1 MKVLD
6 SLERRFGR
14 LAIPGLIR
22 IVVAFTAL
30 VYIITTF
37 LNSEFLSLLDLN
49 PERILHGEIWR
60 LVTYIFIP
68 RSIGSPSPVQPIWLV
83 LVLWFLWFIGE
94 GLERA
99 FGAFRLTLYFF
110 LGMVGVTIAAFFFGA
125 KFSNAMLISSLFFAF
140 AHFYPDEVIYVFF
153 ILPVKVKWLAWI
165 SAAFLLLGFASGSN
179 SYRMA
184 LIAAFANYFIFF
196 GPEMVRLVRD
206 RREVTSRRRRFV
218 ENARPEEE
226 SLHRCATCG
235 ATEVTNPN
243 LEFRVARDG
252 EEYCLAHLPSA
263 AKVEA

>member
-6 SLERRFGR
+6 ALERRFGR
-14 LAIPGLIR
+14 FAIPGLIR

-30 VYIITTF
+30 VYIIATF
-37 LNSEFLSLLDLN
+37 FNPQFFSILDLD
-49 PERILHGEIWR
+49 PARIRKGEVWR

-68 RSIGSPSPVQPIWLV
+68 HSIGSASPLQPLWLV
-83 LVLWFLWFIGE
+83 LVLWFVWFIGE

-110 LGMVGVTIAAFFFGA
+110 LGMVGVTIAAFLFGTN
-125 KFSNAMLISSLFFAF
+125 FSNGMLVASLFFAF
-140 AHFYPDEVIYVFF
+140 AHFYPDEVIYIFF
-153 ILPVKVKWLAWI
+153 VLPVKVKWLAWI
-165 SAAFLLLGFASGSN
+165 SAAFLLLGFVTASN

-196 GPEMVRLVRD
+196 GPGAFRSARNRQQVAN
-206 RREVTSRRRRFV
+206 RRRRFV
-218 ENARPEEE
+218 ESGRPEEE
-226 SLHRCATCG
+226 ALHRCATCG
-235 ATEVTNPN
+235 ATELTNPN

>member
-1 MKVLD
+1 MKLLD

-22 IVVAFTAL
+22 VVIAFTAL
-30 VYIITTF
+30 VYIINLF
-37 LNSEFLSLLDLN
+37 NPQFFSILDLD
-49 PERILHGEIWR
+49 PARIRQGEVWR
-60 LVTYIFIP
+60 LFTYIFIP
-68 RSIGSPSPVQPIWLV
+68 HSIGSPSTLQPLWLV

-110 LGMVGVTIAAFFFGA
+110 LGMVGVTIAAFLFDT
-125 KFSNAMLISSLFFAF
+125 KFSNGMLVASLFFAF
-140 AHFYPDEVIYVFF
+140 AHFYPDEVLYIFF
-153 ILPVKVKWLAWI
+153 ILPMKVKWLAWL
-165 SAAFLLLGFASGSN
+165 SAAFLILGFVTGSN

-196 GPEMVRLVRD
+196 GPETFRSARNRQQVAG
-206 RREVTSRRRRFV
+206 RRRRFA
-218 ENARPEEE
+218 ESSRPEEE
-226 SLHRCATCG
+226 ALHHCATCG
-235 ATEVTNPN
+235 ATELTNPN

>member
-14 LAIPGLIR
+14 FAIPGLIR

-37 LNSEFLSLLDLN
+37 LNSQFISVLDLN
-49 PERILHGEIWR
+49 PERIRHGEIWR
-60 LVTYIFIP
+60 LVTYIFVP

-99 FGAFRLTLYFF
+99 FGAFRLTLYFL

-125 KFSNAMLISSLFFAF
+125 NFSNAMLISSLFFAF

-165 SAAFLLLGFASGSN
+165 SAAFLFLGFVSGSN

-196 GPEMVRLVRD
+196 GPQMVRSARN
-206 RREVTSRRRRFV
+206 RQEVTSRRRRFV
-218 ENARPEEE
+218 ESGRPEEE

-235 ATEVTNPN
+235 ATELTNPN